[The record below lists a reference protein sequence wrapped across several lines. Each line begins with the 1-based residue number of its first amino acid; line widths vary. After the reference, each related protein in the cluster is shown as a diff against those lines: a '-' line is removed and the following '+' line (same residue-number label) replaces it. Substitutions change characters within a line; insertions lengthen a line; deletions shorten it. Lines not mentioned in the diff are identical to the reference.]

1 MVMNKKIESYKNLI
15 EYLEINFET
24 FTHTQKHLTNYL
36 LSNINDVAFLTADEI
51 AEKVNTTPSSV
62 VRFAKQ
68 IGYRGY
74 PELQKDLQN
83 LIIDKISVVEELET
97 YKKFD
102 SSKAETAIKLSLKKD
117 LSNINNLIKEINEN
131 SIIEF
136 VNIIIS
142 SRKKYIIANR
152 SGLSL
157 GHFFFFQLKKMI
169 FDVFLLS
176 NYDDGVFDVLRE
188 LAPEDVILAI
198 SFPRFTKLTI
208 NFAQYAKKGGVKL
221 ISITD
226 KKTSPLYK
234 ISDVC
239 LFCPYESSAFFNSNV
254 ASMALINAILSE
266 MFNQK
271 HNLTIS
277 NLKKEAAIR
286 LKLDLLRSKG

>member
-1 MVMNKKIESYKNLI
+1 MNKKIKSYKNLI
-15 EYLEINFET
+15 EYLEIKFET
-24 FTHTQKHLTNYL
+24 FTNTQKDLTNYL
-36 LSNINDVAFLTADEI
+36 ISNINNVAFFTADKI
-51 AEKVNTTPSSV
+51 AEEVNSTPSSV
-62 VRFAKQ
+62 IRFAKR

-97 YKKFD
+97 NKKFD
-102 SSKAETAIKLSLKKD
+102 SSKAETTIKLSLKKD
-117 LSNINNLIKEINEN
+117 LSNLNNLIKEINEN
-131 SIIEF
+131 SIKKF

-142 SRKKYIIANR
+142 SQKKYIIASR
-152 SGLSL
+152 SALSL

-169 FDVFLLS
+169 SDVFLLS
-176 NYDDGVFDVLRE
+176 NFDDGIFDMLRE
-188 LAPEDVILAI
+188 IGPEDVILAI

-208 NFAQYAKKGGVKL
+208 NFAQYAKKGGAKL
-221 ISITD
+221 ISVTD

-254 ASMALINAILSE
+254 AAMALLNAILSE

-271 HNLTIS
+271 HNSTIS

>member
-1 MVMNKKIESYKNLI
+1 MNKKIKSYKNLI
-15 EYLEINFET
+15 EYLEIKFET
-24 FTHTQKHLTNYL
+24 FTNTQKDLTNYL
-36 LSNINDVAFLTADEI
+36 ISNINNVAFFTADKI
-51 AEKVNTTPSSV
+51 AEEVNSTPSTV
-62 VRFAKQ
+62 IRFAKR

-97 YKKFD
+97 NKKFD
-102 SSKAETAIKLSLKKD
+102 SSKAETTIKLSLKKD
-117 LSNINNLIKEINEN
+117 LSNLNNLIKEINEN
-131 SIIEF
+131 SIKKF
-136 VNIIIS
+136 VNIIVS
-142 SRKKYIIANR
+142 SQKKYIFANR
-152 SGLSL
+152 SALSL

-169 FDVFLLS
+169 SDVFLLS
-176 NYDDGVFDVLRE
+176 NFDDGIFDMLRE
-188 LAPEDVILAI
+188 IGPEDVILAI

-239 LFCPYESSAFFNSNV
+239 LFCPYESSAFFNSN
-254 ASMALINAILSE
+254 AAAMALINAILSE
-266 MFNQK
+266 MFNQR
-271 HNLTIS
+271 HNSTIS
-277 NLKKEAAIR
+277 NLKKEAVIR

>member
-1 MVMNKKIESYKNLI
+1 MNKKIESYKNLI

-36 LSNINDVAFLTADEI
+36 ISNINDVAFFTADEI

-83 LIIDKISVVEELET
+83 LIIDKIGVVEELET
-97 YKKFD
+97 NKKFD
-102 SSKAETAIKLSLKKD
+102 SSKAETTINLSLKKD
-117 LSNINNLIKEINEN
+117 LSNLNGLIKEIDEN
-131 SIIEF
+131 SIKKF
-136 VNIIIS
+136 VNTIIS

-152 SGLSL
+152 SALSL
-157 GHFFFFQLKKMI
+157 GHFFFFQLKKMVS
-169 FDVFLLS
+169 DVFLLC
-176 NYDDGVFDVLRE
+176 NFDDGIFDMLRE
-188 LAPEDVILAI
+188 PHPKDVILAI

-208 NFAQYAKKGGVKL
+208 LFAQYAKKEGIKL

-254 ASMALINAILSE
+254 AAMALLNTILSE

-271 HNLTIS
+271 HNSTIS
-277 NLKKEAAIR
+277 NIKKEAAIR
-286 LKLDLLRSKG
+286 LKLDLLMSKR

>member
-1 MVMNKKIESYKNLI
+1 MNKKIKSYKNLI

-24 FTHTQKHLTNYL
+24 FTNTQKDLTNYL
-36 LSNINDVAFLTADEI
+36 ISNINNVAFFTTDKI
-51 AEKVNTTPSSV
+51 AEKVNSTPSSV

-97 YKKFD
+97 NKKFD
-102 SSKAETAIKLSLKKD
+102 SSKAETTIKLSLKKD
-117 LSNINNLIKEINEN
+117 LSNLNNLIKEINEN
-131 SIIEF
+131 NIKKF

-142 SRKKYIIANR
+142 SQKIYIIANR
-152 SGLSL
+152 SALSL

-169 FDVFLLS
+169 SDVFLLS
-176 NYDDGVFDVLRE
+176 NFDDGIFDMLRE
-188 LAPEDVILAI
+188 MGPEDVILAI

-208 NFAQYAKKGGVKL
+208 NFAQYAKKGGAKL

-226 KKTSPLYK
+226 KKTSPLHK
-234 ISDVC
+234 ISDIC

-254 ASMALINAILSE
+254 AAMALINAILSE
-266 MFNQK
+266 MFNQR
-271 HNLTIS
+271 HNSTIS
-277 NLKKEAAIR
+277 NLKKEAVIR

>member
-1 MVMNKKIESYKNLI
+1 MNKKIKSYKNLI
-15 EYLEINFET
+15 EYLEIKFET
-24 FTHTQKHLTNYL
+24 FTNTQKDLTNYL
-36 LSNINDVAFLTADEI
+36 ISNINNVAFFTADKI
-51 AEKVNTTPSSV
+51 AEKVNSTPSSV
-62 VRFAKQ
+62 IRFAKR

-97 YKKFD
+97 NKKFD
-102 SSKAETAIKLSLKKD
+102 SSKAETTIKLSLKKD
-117 LSNINNLIKEINEN
+117 LSNLNNLIKEINEN
-131 SIIEF
+131 SIKKF

-142 SRKKYIIANR
+142 SQKKYIFANR
-152 SGLSL
+152 SALSL
-157 GHFFFFQLKKMI
+157 GHFFFFQLKKMVSG
-169 FDVFLLS
+169 VFLLS
-176 NYDDGVFDVLRE
+176 NFDDGIFDMLRE
-188 LAPEDVILAI
+188 LNSEDVILAI

-226 KKTSPLYK
+226 KKTSPLYR

-254 ASMALINAILSE
+254 AAMALINAILSE

-271 HNLTIS
+271 HNSTIS
-277 NLKKEAAIR
+277 NLKKEAVIR

>member
-1 MVMNKKIESYKNLI
+1 VNKKIESYKNLI

-97 YKKFD
+97 NKKFD
-102 SSKAETAIKLSLKKD
+102 FSKEETTINLSLKKD
-117 LSNINNLIKEINEN
+117 LSNLNSLIKEINEN
-131 SIIEF
+131 SIKKV

-142 SRKKYIIANR
+142 SRKKYVIANR
-152 SGLSL
+152 SALSL
-157 GHFFFFQLKKMI
+157 GHFFFFQLKKMVS
-169 FDVFLLS
+169 DVFLLS
-176 NYDDGVFDVLRE
+176 NFDDGIFDMLRE
-188 LAPEDVILAI
+188 LNPEDVILAI

-208 NFAQYAKKGGVKL
+208 NFAQYAKKGGIKL

-254 ASMALINAILSE
+254 AAMALLNAILSE

-271 HNLTIS
+271 HNSTIS
-277 NLKKEAAIR
+277 NIKKEAAIR
-286 LKLDLLRSKG
+286 LKLDLLRSKR

>member
-1 MVMNKKIESYKNLI
+1 MNKKIKSYKNLI

-24 FTHTQKHLTNYL
+24 FTNTQKDLTNYL
-36 LSNINDVAFLTADEI
+36 ISNINNVAFFTADKI
-51 AEKVNTTPSSV
+51 AEKVNSTPSSV
-62 VRFAKQ
+62 IRFAKR

-97 YKKFD
+97 NKKFD
-102 SSKAETAIKLSLKKD
+102 SSKAETTIKLSLKKD
-117 LSNINNLIKEINEN
+117 LSNLNNLIKEINEN
-131 SIIEF
+131 SIKKF

-142 SRKKYIIANR
+142 SQKKYIFANR
-152 SGLSL
+152 SALSL
-157 GHFFFFQLKKMI
+157 GHFFFFQLKKMVSG
-169 FDVFLLS
+169 VFLLS
-176 NYDDGVFDVLRE
+176 NFDDGIFDMLRE
-188 LAPEDVILAI
+188 LNSEDVILAI

-208 NFAQYAKKGGVKL
+208 NFAQYAKKGGAKL

-226 KKTSPLYK
+226 KKTSPLHK
-234 ISDVC
+234 ISDIC

-254 ASMALINAILSE
+254 AAMALINAILSE
-266 MFNQK
+266 MFNQR
-271 HNLTIS
+271 HNSTIS

>member
-1 MVMNKKIESYKNLI
+1 MNKKIKSYKNLI

-24 FTHTQKHLTNYL
+24 FTNTQKDLTNYL
-36 LSNINDVAFLTADEI
+36 ISNINNVAFFTADKI
-51 AEKVNTTPSSV
+51 AEKVNSTPSSV

-83 LIIDKISVVEELET
+83 LIIDKISVVEEVET
-97 YKKFD
+97 NKKFD
-102 SSKAETAIKLSLKKD
+102 SSKAETTIKLSLKKD
-117 LSNINNLIKEINEN
+117 LSNLNNLIKEINEN
-131 SIIEF
+131 NIKKF

-142 SRKKYIIANR
+142 SQKIYIIANR
-152 SGLSL
+152 SALSL

-169 FDVFLLS
+169 SDVFLLS
-176 NYDDGVFDVLRE
+176 NFDDGIFDMLRE
-188 LAPEDVILAI
+188 IGPEDVILAI

-208 NFAQYAKKGGVKL
+208 NFAQYAKKGGAKL
-221 ISITD
+221 ISVTD

-234 ISDVC
+234 ISDIC

-254 ASMALINAILSE
+254 AAMALLNATLSE

-271 HNLTIS
+271 HNSTIS

>member
-1 MVMNKKIESYKNLI
+1 
-15 EYLEINFET
+15 
-24 FTHTQKHLTNYL
+24 
-36 LSNINDVAFLTADEI
+36 VAFLTADEI

-97 YKKFD
+97 NKKFD
-102 SSKAETAIKLSLKKD
+102 SSKSETAIKLSLKKD
-117 LSNINNLIKEINEN
+117 LSNLNSLIKEINEN
-131 SIIEF
+131 SIKKV
-136 VNIIIS
+136 VNTIIS

-152 SGLSL
+152 SALSL

-169 FDVFLLS
+169 PDVFLLS
-176 NYDDGVFDVLRE
+176 NYDDGIFDVLRE

-254 ASMALINAILSE
+254 AAMALLNAILGE

-271 HNLTIS
+271 HNSTIS
-277 NLKKEAAIR
+277 NIKKEAAIR
-286 LKLDLLRSKG
+286 LKLDLLRSKRQKTEN